1 MDAWLKKYR
10 KQKRKEEFYEFIE
23 FKEKQLQQYKDKL
36 IFERKKEIH
45 DLKKRIKYL
54 EMELQGMG
62 VSDFELDN

>member
-1 MDAWLKKYR
+1 MKKSNSNSD
-10 KQKRKEEFYEFIE
+10 FYWSMTM
-23 FKEKQLQQYKDKL
+23 LDHKDKL
-36 IFERKKEIH
+36 IFERKKERY